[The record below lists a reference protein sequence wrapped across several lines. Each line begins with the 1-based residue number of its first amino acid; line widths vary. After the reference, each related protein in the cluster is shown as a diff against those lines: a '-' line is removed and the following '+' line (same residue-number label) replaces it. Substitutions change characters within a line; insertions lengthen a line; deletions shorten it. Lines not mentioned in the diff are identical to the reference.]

1 MDEIREET
9 EYERVVRKG
18 HAQKYKRD
26 FGPRWGY
33 QQKNADMLPLF
44 WIGFF
49 GIMLLV
55 LFYLGTHGG

>member
-9 EYERVVRKG
+9 EYERVVRAG
-18 HAQKYKRD
+18 HEQKYKRD

-33 QQKNADMLPLF
+33 QQKNSSNLPLF
-44 WIGFF
+44 WF
-49 GIMLLV
+49 GYVAVILLV